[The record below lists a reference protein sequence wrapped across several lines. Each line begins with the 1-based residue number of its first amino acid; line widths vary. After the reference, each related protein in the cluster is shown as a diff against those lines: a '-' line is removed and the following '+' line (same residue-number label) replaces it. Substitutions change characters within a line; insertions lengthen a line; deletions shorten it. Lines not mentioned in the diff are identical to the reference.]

1 MTRPDLKTWA
11 LNMADGIRIR
21 SKDPRTTVGALI
33 LRPDGTI
40 VSTGYNGFPRKV
52 DDDIELYND
61 RNKKLYRTIH
71 AELNAILFAKESL
84 EGCTIYVS
92 PRLPC
97 AQCSA
102 AIIQSGIKKVIVR
115 YTSKSDNWTDSINEG
130 LQMFKEAGVETE
142 ILDQ

>member
-1 MTRPDLKTWA
+1 MSRPDFITWA
-11 LNMADGIRIR
+11 LDMADGVRTR

-33 LRPDGTI
+33 ARPDGTI
-40 VSTGYNGFPRKV
+40 ASTGYNGFPRKV
-52 DDDIELYND
+52 NDAPELYED
-61 RNKKLYRTIH
+61 RNKKLLRTIH

-102 AIIQSGIKKVIVR
+102 AIIQSGIKKVVVR
-115 YTSKSDNWTDSINEG
+115 YTSKSTNWTESIEEG
-130 LQMFKEAGVETE
+130 LQMFKEADVEVV